1 MTIAEVLLLDYDAEI
16 QNTRRILERIPEDK
30 PDWKPHDKSMP
41 MGRLAVHVARLPMF
55 GSTILTTDELD
66 MATPSSPRWY
76 LSRAKNSSPNSK
88 KPAQRP
94 ARPSSPQPTNICS
107 SIGSSA
113 SATKSSAT
121 APEPSST
128 GPCSSTTSSITADS
142 SPSTSASTK
151 SPSPASTAHPPTNSD
166 CTGLVPHVEN
176 KGVRMSRRATKAEV
190 ADLIERFLEKR
201 LM

>member
-1 MTIAEVLLLDYDAEI
+1 MTIAETLLLDYDAEI

-66 MATPSSPRWY
+66 MATAKFPRWY

-88 KPAQRP
+88 KPAQPP
-94 ARPSSPQPTNICS
+94 ARPSSPQPTNTCS

-113 SATKSSAT
+113 SATKSSAMHPAQSYIAT
-121 APEPSST
+121 MFLNHLVHHRGQLTVYLRLNEVPVPGLYGPS
-128 GPCSSTTSSITADS
+128 AD
-142 SPSTSASTK
+142 
-151 SPSPASTAHPPTNSD
+151 
-166 CTGLVPHVEN
+166 EQ
-176 KGVRMSRRATKAEV
+176 
-190 ADLIERFLEKR
+190 F
-201 LM
+201 